1 MTKEQ
6 QSRKNK
12 HRRKNI
18 KTGSQQAA
26 VPHEVIGKGPGPS
39 SLQVM
44 GGEGKAGP
52 QAFSHSHGH
61 RTGQNTG
68 SMPDA
73 PGNFQKLFLCGLGV
87 G

>member
-12 HRRKNI
+12 QRRKNI

-26 VPHEVIGKGPGPS
+26 VPHEVTGKGPGAS

-44 GGEGKAGP
+44 GGEGKAGM

-68 SMPDA
+68 SMPDTL
-73 PGNFQKLFLCGLGV
+73 GNFQKLFLCGMRV